1 MKNQHDDLILST
13 SSITGSTV
21 RSLSD
26 EKIGSIKDI
35 MLDTETGEVVYA
47 VLSVDTGF
55 LNLDSKYFAIP
66 WQALSFNSHHDDVF
80 VLDVDR
86 ERLENSPGFDKDN
99 WPTGPQTDFI
109 NEMNTYYGVESSYR
123 SRGDS
128 NYGNRDTKNTG
139 FGDSSGDRN
148 LGSRDSG
155 FGSKET
161 GFGTRETGTTRDSTF
176 GSRES
181 GMDDS
186 SLESRSKRNPDE
198 KGGDWL

>member
-1 MKNQHDDLILST
+1 MRNQNNDLILST
-13 SSITGSTV
+13 SSITGSSV
-21 RSLSD
+21 RTLSD
-26 EKIGSIKDI
+26 EKVGSIKDI

-66 WQALSFNSHHDDVF
+66 WQAFSFNSHHDDVF

-99 WPTGPQTDFI
+99 WPSGPQTDFI
-109 NEMNTYYGVESSYR
+109 NEMNTYYGVDSSSR
-123 SRGDS
+123 SR
-128 NYGNRDTKNTG
+128 R
-139 FGDSSGDRN
+139 DSS
-148 LGSRDSG
+148 LGSSDRGASGSGMGTESG

-176 GSRES
+176 GSRDS

-186 SLESRSKRNPDE
+186 SFDSRSRRDSDE